1 MPCKGNFSH
10 FCCQSC
16 PLLPS
21 PIMMFPFL
29 GTISSQC
36 LFSLVFTYP
45 IFHMPSQ
52 SCWRKHKGIYLPQP
66 LPPNKLFVKGGEV
79 GVLLGWGMGPTTCH
93 QQAIHYFFHVQLK
106 KKENPCLSFS
116 FSFFKA
122 HKSILSPLHFE
133 DRNSNVYLHLHL

>member
-10 FCCQSC
+10 FHCQSC

-29 GTISSQC
+29 GTILSQC
-36 LFSLVFTYP
+36 LYSLVFTYP
-45 IFHMPSQ
+45 ISYMPSQ
-52 SCWRKHKGIYLPQP
+52 SCWRKHKVIYLPQP
-66 LPPNKLFVKGGEV
+66 PPPNKLFVKGGEV

-93 QQAIHYFFHVQLK
+93 QQAIHSFFH
-106 KKENPCLSFS
+106 
-116 FSFFKA
+116 SFFKA

-133 DRNSNVYLHLHL
+133 VQNSNVYLHLHL